1 MTQNWKP
8 IEYKF
13 ILLGDSSVGKSAIF
27 SRLSGKPFSGK
38 YVSIIGTEKILIDF
52 DNVPIETDFC
62 QNFRILLFDTAGQER
77 YKAITK
83 NYFRDS
89 QGIVLIYSIE
99 NETSFEHIQTWLDS
113 IKDSLSDWEKSGYI
127 VMLLGNKLDIA
138 EENAAKR
145 MILIE
150 EAERVCKEQNI
161 YWGGECSAKTF
172 DEEQIREI
180 FIKFIKQIY
189 LKLRDKANDKNKNI
203 KQNKKQLTHYEKRK
217 NKECCL
223 MKENKAKE
231 PKKK

>member
-1 MTQNWKP
+1 MAQNWKP

-13 ILLGDSSVGKSAIF
+13 ILLGVPSVGKSAIF
-27 SRLSGKPFSGK
+27 SRLSGKEFSDN
-38 YVSIIGTEKILIDF
+38 YVSIIGTVKIIIDF
-52 DNVPIETDFC
+52 DKVLIDKDIC
-62 QNFRILLFDTAGQER
+62 QNFRIVLFDTAGQER
-77 YKAITK
+77 YRAITK
-83 NYFRDS
+83 TYFRDS

-138 EENAAKR
+138 EENKAKR

-150 EAERVCKEQNI
+150 EAERICKEQDI

-172 DEEQIREI
+172 DENQIKEI

-189 LKLRDKANDKNKNI
+189 LKLRDKNNDKDKNI
-203 KQNKKQLTHYEKRK
+203 KQITKKLTDYKRRK
-217 NKECCL
+217 GMECCL
-223 MKENKAKE
+223 WKEYGKKE
-231 PKKK
+231 PKEK